1 LRGRLAGFGVVREQ
15 CAVER
20 PTSEGAAFGDERRA
34 GAGRER
40 GLLPQVDDATERV
53 GTVEGRGGAAQY
65 FDRGQSEDTVA
76 ADFVRVGETL
86 RQTAAIEEHGRLG
99 GVRAAEEERAYRA
112 FAGLLRGEDA
122 GRTAQQARQGRL
134 SGVSCGGHVEAADGG
149 RSFGQGLRLSGFD
162 HDGLRQPGRGLG
174 EEKGGDG

>member
-1 LRGRLAGFGVVREQ
+1 MTTPVTTLDPLAVTNQLKSDHPAHSRTIGNGL
-15 CAVER
+15 ALM
-20 PTSEGAAFGDERRA
+20 PAARA
-34 GAGRER
+34 Q
-40 GLLPQVDDATERV
+40 LLS
-53 GTVEGRGGAAQY
+53 AARALY
-65 FDRGQSEDTVA
+65 
-76 ADFVRVGETL
+76 
-86 RQTAAIEEHGRLG
+86 
-99 GVRAAEEERAYRA
+99 AAEVQ
-112 FAGLLRGEDA
+112 DA